1 MNGFKVILL
10 IGLMSMLG
18 ITTTAVAG
26 GTTLFIL
33 LNNGNVEEY
42 ALQQKK
48 PVIGFDGECVQIHSA
63 TVTVTTPYR
72 YSDIKKLYFDVIT
85 SGSPVEPSQLDPT
98 LKIAD
103 PKDAANTF
111 FFAYDGNVVRLSGV
125 GENPKV
131 AVYSMNGVK
140 VTPQMQIN
148 DQQVVLNVSPL
159 PFGVYV
165 IRVNDRSF
173 KIVKK

>member
-98 LKIAD
+98 VKIAD

-111 FFAYDGNVVRLSGV
+111 FFAYDGIVWRGRKSQSSGLFHEWCKSHATNADKRPAGRPQCLSTTFWGIC
-125 GENPKV
+125 N
-131 AVYSMNGVK
+131 
-140 VTPQMQIN
+140 
-148 DQQVVLNVSPL
+148 
-159 PFGVYV
+159 
-165 IRVNDRSF
+165 
-173 KIVKK
+173 